1 MSVKGFDEAIGKVD
15 AVLRQMQNAPAD
27 AAKAW
32 LEEDF
37 KPYAKRIVPVQ
48 TGALR
53 DSIDGRVTPAGVEV
67 FASAPHARFVEEGTS
82 KQAAQPFM
90 AVAWAATIHK
100 LYERTSKALRKAMR

>member
-1 MSVKGFDEAIGKVD
+1 MSVKGFDEAIAKVD
-15 AVLRQMQNAPAD
+15 AVLRQMQNAPQD

-100 LYERTSKALRKAMR
+100 LYERTNKALRKAMR